1 MIMEKIVANKNFITC
16 KECIHIYW
24 KDSST
29 GICQMAYCDITNEP
43 TIFNPEFEQFGR
55 PGGDFKCKNIETKR
69 RGKNVS

>member
-1 MIMEKIVANKNFITC
+1 M
-16 KECIHIYW
+16 YW